1 MRPFRFFISLFFI
14 LDIMNIG
21 LSMAA
26 EPMLHYL
33 VREPKVKTVHPPL
46 LILMHG
52 VNSNEQDLFSLADQ
66 LPDKYLVIAAQGPY
80 KISGNGYAWYHAD
93 FSVSP
98 AIINKEEAEKTREL
112 IIAFIGQL
120 KGKYTFDESKV
131 FLCGFSQGAIMSY
144 SVGLT
149 HPDKIRGIAVMSGRI
164 LDEVK
169 PKVVAAKQLKQL
181 NVFISHGTNDK
192 VLAVQQA
199 RDANLYLA
207 KMGVY
212 ATYKEYIDGHTINRE
227 MFGDLVDWL
236 NKQ

>member
-21 LSMAA
+21 VSMAA

-98 AIINKEEAEKTREL
+98 AIINKEEAEKTRQL
-112 IIAFIGQL
+112 IITFIGQL

>member
-21 LSMAA
+21 VSMAA

-112 IIAFIGQL
+112 IITFIGQL

-212 ATYKEYIDGHTINRE
+212 ATYKEYMDGHTINRE